1 MKLEGYAVEISCLR
15 YRVSTSDHEALA
27 GQKSLSHGGDS
38 ETQPQERAAL
48 EARSGEI
55 MNPE

>member
-1 MKLEGYAVEISCLR
+1 MLWRFRACGTGLALE
-15 YRVSTSDHEALA
+15 DHEALA
-27 GQKSLSHGGDS
+27 GQKSLSHGGDG

>member
-1 MKLEGYAVEISCLR
+1 MEISCLR

-27 GQKSLSHGGDS
+27 GQKSLSHGGDG